1 MTTSQQQTGK
11 DSVIYARIAALMGFT
26 WVFGF
31 VAPFTSHNL
40 MYPFVILNTLQGLYI
55 AVAFCFTKRVW
66 LLYKKSGEKS
76 QSKKQKEKADER
88 ESDKE
93 LRKHKDGE
101 KMRDIEDEESEKT
114 QSSRFEHSK
123 GMSTDESGARG
134 GTNYE
139 VKPSTK

>member
-1 MTTSQQQTGK
+1 M
-11 DSVIYARIAALMGFT
+11 
-26 WVFGF
+26 
-31 VAPFTSHNL
+31 
-40 MYPFVILNTLQGLYI
+40 
-55 AVAFCFTKRVW
+55 
-66 LLYKKSGEKS
+66 LYKKSGEKS